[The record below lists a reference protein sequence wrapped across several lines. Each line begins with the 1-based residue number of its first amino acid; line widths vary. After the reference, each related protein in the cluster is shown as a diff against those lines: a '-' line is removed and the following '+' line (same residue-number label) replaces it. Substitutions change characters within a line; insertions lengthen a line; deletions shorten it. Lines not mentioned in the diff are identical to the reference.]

1 MGVDCQDGP
10 ATTVVLG
17 IVSRQRETFYGFIYA
32 LVMQFMFELLA
43 EGNAKSRKFPHW
55 WTFCSLLWRSLY
67 LTKGLST
74 WSDLMYSCVDLAVTH
89 SPIQQYCVARTKNAK
104 LMFWDQVTKS
114 ELRDVNVII
123 RLSSSQPS
131 QMKKIHD

>member
-1 MGVDCQDGP
+1 MQERAKRKRKRRRGAVVDCQDGP

-17 IVSRQRETFYGFIYA
+17 TVSHQRATFYGFIYA

-55 WTFCSLLWRSLY
+55 WTFCSLLWRSLS

-74 WSDLMYSCVDLAVTH
+74 WSDLMCSCVDLSVTLSH
-89 SPIQQYCVARTKNAK
+89 STALCGSHQKCKV
-104 LMFWDQVTKS
+104 
-114 ELRDVNVII
+114 DVVG
-123 RLSSSQPS
+123 PS
-131 QMKKIHD
+131 DET